1 MDINVS
7 YMSVQKQVFLI
18 ELWNHLMKMFAE
30 DMLGRNLLTSSHVLV
45 IVQERVGFTEAGAKY
60 V

>member
-1 MDINVS
+1 
-7 YMSVQKQVFLI
+7 MSVQKQVFLI

-30 DMLGRNLLTSSHVLV
+30 DMLERNLLTSCHALV